1 MTTTPAPLLPEPL
14 LLLPGM
20 LCDARLWAPQIASL
34 SAMRWVC
41 VPTIAH
47 ADSVEALAAGILSE
61 APPRFALAGL
71 SMGGIVA
78 MEIVRQAGDRVA
90 RLALLDTNPLGESDK
105 VRASREPQI
114 AEALAGGLEAL
125 IRRDLWPVYLHAGSD
140 RQDILDLAL
149 EMALAQGPAVFERQ
163 SRALQTRPDQQETL
177 KGYGGPT
184 LILCGEDDRL
194 CPVKRHTL
202 MHELVP
208 GSTLVVVPGA
218 GHLPTLET
226 PDAVCAAMRAWLAA

>member
-1 MTTTPAPLLPEPL
+1 MTENPEPL
-14 LLLPGM
+14 LLVPGM
-20 LCDARLWAPQIASL
+20 LCDARLYGPQIAAL
-34 SAMRWVC
+34 SGMRSVS

-47 ADSVEALAAGILSE
+47 ADSVAALAASILAE

-78 MEIVRQAGDRVA
+78 MEVVRQAPDRVT
-90 RLALLDTNPLGESDK
+90 RLALLDTNPLGETDK
-105 VRASREPQI
+105 VRAAREPQI
-114 AEALAGGLEAL
+114 EEALAGGLEAV
-125 IRRDLWPVYLHAGSD
+125 IRRDMWPVYLHAESE
-140 RQDILDLAL
+140 RQDIRDLAL
-149 EMALAQGPAVFERQ
+149 AMALAQGAEVFARQ

-177 KGYGGPT
+177 RAYRGPT

-202 MHELVP
+202 MHELMP
-208 GSTLVVVPGA
+208 GSTLTIVPGA

-226 PDAVCAAMRAWLAA
+226 PEAVNAAMAAWLAG

>member
-1 MTTTPAPLLPEPL
+1 MTKTPEPL
-14 LLLPGM
+14 LLVPGM
-20 LCDARLWAPQIASL
+20 LCDARLYAPQIGAL
-34 SAMRWVC
+34 SGMRTVS
-41 VPTIAH
+41 VPSIAH
-47 ADSVEALAAGILSE
+47 ADTVEALAAGILAE

-78 MEIVRQAGDRVA
+78 MEIVRQAQDRVT
-90 RLALLDTNPLGESDK
+90 RLALFDTNPLAESDK

-114 AEALAGGLEAL
+114 AEARAGGLEAL
-125 IRRDLWPVYLHAGSD
+125 IRREMWPVYLQAGSD

-149 EMALAQGPAVFERQ
+149 TMALAQGPAVFERQ

-177 KGYGGPT
+177 RGYAGPA

-208 GSTLVVVPGA
+208 GSTLLVVPGA

-226 PDAVCAAMRAWLAA
+226 PAAVCAAMRAWLDA